1 MKTLSHQF
9 VEFMPESLEDGVLY
23 ISLRFCLVTHKCCC
37 GCREEVVL
45 KLSPKDWNLTFDGE
59 TISISPSI
67 GNWSLNCQSHYW
79 IRNSCVK
86 WVPRWPNQENVV
98 TEPQRPKGTGKKGF
112 WSKLWRRAEK
122 K

>member
-37 GCREEVVL
+37 GCGEEVVL

-67 GNWSLNCQSHYW
+67 GNWSLKCQSHYW
-79 IRNSCVK
+79 IRNSRVK
-86 WVPRWPNQENVV
+86 WAPSWPDQKAQSEHQKSHPR
-98 TEPQRPKGTGKKGF
+98 TKGGF
-112 WSKLWRRAEK
+112 WSRLWGKRRDQ
-122 K
+122 